1 MGLMNATKC
10 GPEVAQE
17 LQQKKKGKKK
27 KDEKKRKKK
36 RGKKMKKRK
45 NSVLTKV
52 CYKHYND
59 VRELNAWN
67 NE

>member
-1 MGLMNATKC
+1 MNATKC

-17 LQQKKKGKKK
+17 LQQKKRRKKMTKKK
-27 KDEKKRKKK
+27 EKKK
-36 RGKKMKKRK
+36 GKKMKKRK